1 MPEELIIDTNS
12 LRWYHFDDPEDPE
25 LTVLAPEFALHPL
38 SLEDCVSPSQRAK
51 MDDFGDHLFFVFNT
65 LHFNDKDQILL
76 IGKLCVFAGVDFVV
90 TVANGRSRTVE
101 HVQAR
106 LRAGH
111 SYGAPDELVHEL
123 LDYVCDQFQ
132 PLIDQVSD
140 DIGELETK
148 VYERPDPSTS
158 IRAFGI
164 KRVLLSLRR
173 VAAAHREIINKLL
186 HRDPPFVS
194 QHLNLYYRD
203 VFDHLVL
210 ALELIETNRDL
221 VLGIIDVNL
230 SSTAHRTNEI
240 VKVLTMYATILLPL
254 NLVTGFFGMNFD
266 HMPLIH
272 QPHGVALVCVVML
285 FTTMAVSRYLR
296 TREW

>member
-1 MPEELIIDTNS
+1 MPEELILDTKA

-25 LTVLAPEFALHPL
+25 LTVLAPEFGLHPL

-51 MDDFGDHLFFVFNT
+51 MDDFSDHLFFVFNT

-76 IGKLCVFAGVDFVV
+76 IGKLCIFAGSDFVI

-101 HVQAR
+101 HVHGR
-106 LRAGH
+106 IKSGH
-111 SYGAPDELVHEL
+111 HYSAPDELVHGL

-132 PLIDQVSD
+132 PLIDQVSE
-140 DIGELETK
+140 DIGALELK
-148 VYERPDPSTS
+148 VYERADPTTS

-194 QHLNLYYRD
+194 QQLNLYYRD
-203 VFDHLVL
+203 IFDHVVL

-221 VLGIIDVNL
+221 VLGIADVNL

-254 NLVTGFFGMNFD
+254 NIVTGFFGMNFD

-272 QPHGVALVCVVML
+272 QQYGVALVCIVML
-285 FTTMAVSRYLR
+285 FTTVMVSRYLQ